1 MSQEQIHEFKK
12 HFNIKLVTQDGIGSA
27 WVDPKEVEDE
37 EDGTVTVIIEAWPE
51 TNRALSLAFV
61 SFQNHQRAVRWHPQ
75 GLSSWSLSDW
85 SVALAGEVGE
95 LCNVVK
101 KLNRVRD
108 GLQQKAV
115 DPSQLKEML
124 ADEIGDVYAYLDL
137 VAQAAGLS
145 LEQCLKNKFN
155 KISEREG
162 FPERL

>member
-1 MSQEQIHEFKK
+1 M
-12 HFNIKLVTQDGIGSA
+12 T
-27 WVDPKEVEDE
+27 
-37 EDGTVTVIIEAWPE
+37 TE
-51 TNRALSLAFV
+51 TYSDTTLYEISEKNLSRAL
-61 SFQNHQRAVRWHPQ
+61 RWHPQ

-85 SVALAGEVGE
+85 SVALSGEVGE

-115 DPSQLKEML
+115 DEAKLHEML
-124 ADEIGDVYAYLDL
+124 ADEIGDVFAYLDL
-137 VAQAAGLS
+137 VAQAAGLN
-145 LEQCLKNKFN
+145 LEDCIRNKFN